1 MQKNKR
7 RLLWLLG
14 IVFSCLLLAISIGYA
29 YFYTHKKSI
38 LQTITAQ
45 LSSNISGDVTIAD
58 IDLSLFKNFPSASI
72 VLKDVTIKDS
82 QFASHHL
89 PLLTAKQVFIKIGW
103 SSIFSSKTVVN
114 KIRLDH
120 ASINVF
126 TLANGYTNSYLLTRK
141 NLAPTDMNISAK
153 QPFNL
158 HQIEVNDVALN
169 ISDAVKQKQYGFA
182 ATHVTAAFER
192 LDTIMTVHLNANVLI
207 KGLGFNLPNGSF
219 ATNQLFEGKF
229 DLQFN
234 EKNPELSFQ
243 NIQISLSKQPFV
255 FSGKFTFAKAPT
267 FFLQL
272 QTKQIDYN
280 FARSLVTPAIAKA
293 VLIVSVEK
301 PFDINATISGSL
313 NSGDPLVNI
322 NWVVKNNILHN
333 QFIDFTNCSFN
344 GYYTNE
350 VVKNLPK
357 KDPNSKVVA
366 TNFSGNWEGF
376 VFTAPQ
382 IEINNLTTPNLVCNL
397 TSQAD
402 VTTFNNLL
410 ETDAIVA
417 QSGKASLYLNYN
429 GPLENH
435 NTNNT
440 AITGKVSLRNASLLY
455 TPKNVVLANCNGD
468 IVFTENDLAVN
479 NLICDVEGNHIV
491 MQGKATNVLK
501 LVNAAADKMNV
512 QWSIYSASLNL
523 QPLKRLFATNQPVKK
538 ITRKKSASVKASQIN
553 NVLTNSDVTLQFQAD
568 KLQYQK
574 FQATNVKAT
583 ILLLENK
590 WLFNNVG
597 LQHAGGTMTINGSLT
612 TLSANNIKAYAT
624 LAMNNMDVK
633 TVMNSFNNFGLK
645 GISASNLSGKFYTNV
660 VANATLNNALD
671 IYTNTIDASVFF
683 SLKNGALSNYEPIKA
698 IQKFAFKKR
707 DFSNLAFAEL
717 KDSVIVKNETITIKR
732 MEIESSALRM
742 YVEGLY
748 DINGKTTDLSFQIP
762 LSNLKKRDTTYIPA
776 NKGIETDGG
785 ASIFIRAKPNDKGEL
800 KFSYDLFKRFRKS
813 KI

>member
-1 MQKNKR
+1 MQKNTK
-7 RLLWLLG
+7 RLLWVLG
-14 IVFSCLLLAISIGYA
+14 IVFSCLLLAITIGYA

-38 LQTITAQ
+38 LKTITAQ
-45 LSSNISGDVTIAD
+45 LGSNISGDVTIAD

-72 VLKDVTIKDS
+72 VLKDVSIKDS
-82 QFASHHL
+82 LFASHHL
-89 PLLTAKQVFIKIGW
+89 PLLTAKQVLIKIGW
-103 SSIFSSKTVVN
+103 SSIFSSKTVVK
-114 KIRLDH
+114 KIRLNH
-120 ASINVF
+120 ASVNVF
-126 TLANGYTNSYLLTRK
+126 TLANGYTNRYLLTRK
-141 NLAPTDMNISAK
+141 NPAASHKSVDTK

-158 HQIEVNDVALN
+158 QQLELNDVALS
-169 ISDAVKQKQYGFA
+169 IADAIKLKQYSFA
-182 ATHVTAAFER
+182 VNHVTAAFER
-192 LDTIMTVHLNANVLI
+192 QDTIMTVHVNANVLI

-229 DLQFN
+229 DVQFN
-234 EKNPELSFQ
+234 EKQPELSFQ
-243 NIQISLSKQPFV
+243 NIQIALSKQPFI
-255 FSGKFTFAKAPT
+255 FSGTFTFAKAPT

-272 QTKQIDYN
+272 QTKQIEYN
-280 FARSLVTPAIAKA
+280 FARSLITPAMAKA
-293 VLIVSVEK
+293 VLIVSVQK

-322 NWVVKNNILHN
+322 KWVVKNNILHN
-333 QFIDFTNCSFN
+333 RFIDFTNCSFN

-366 TNFSGNWEGF
+366 TSFLGTWQGF

-382 IEINNLTTPNLVCNL
+382 IEINNLKTPSIICNL

-429 GPLENH
+429 GPIENH

-440 AITGKVSLRNASLLY
+440 AITGKVSLRYANLLY
-455 TPKNVVLANCNGD
+455 TPKNIVLANCNGD

-501 LVNAAADKMNV
+501 LVNAAANKINL
-512 QWSIYSASLNL
+512 QWSIYTASLNL
-523 QPLKRLFATNQPVKK
+523 QPLKRLFTTNQPVKK
-538 ITRKKSASVKASQIN
+538 ITQKKSTSVKASQIN
-553 NVLTNSDVTLQFQAD
+553 NVLTNSNVTLQFKAD
-568 KLQYQK
+568 KLLYQK
-574 FQATNVKAT
+574 FHATNVKAT

-590 WLFNNVG
+590 WFFNNAG
-597 LQHAGGTMTINGSLT
+597 LQHAGGTMAINGSLA

-624 LAMNNMDVK
+624 LVMNNMDVK

-645 GISASNLSGKFYTNV
+645 GISASNLSGKFYTNI

-671 IYTNTIDASVFF
+671 IYTNTIDATVFF
-683 SLKNGALSNYEPIKA
+683 SLKNGTLSNFAPIKA
-698 IQKFAFKKR
+698 IQKLAFKKR

-717 KDSVIVKNETITIKR
+717 KDSLIIKNETITIKR

-762 LSNLKKRDTTYIPA
+762 LSNLKKRDTTYIPT
-776 NKGIETDGG
+776 NKGTKTSGG
-785 ASIFIRAKPNDKGEL
+785 TSIFIRAKPNDNGEL
-800 KFSYDLFKRFRKS
+800 KFSYDPFKRFRKS